1 MRVYIGAWLSLAA
14 FKKPVVRGE
23 PTASER
29 RRAIE
34 ETCDG
39 EKARVGRADS
49 YKDSGKGTFEPFHAV
64 LLLAYS
70 IYIYIYILTSY
81 RNRPISL
88 SLSSLIRE
96 ERVEGKL
103 VLVTSRRRIL
113 RPRSV
118 TSSLHE
124 KITREERERE
134 RRPKLCKYYAN
145 PGNGVTLIR
154 VTISKVI
161 GRIDVVSSS
170 LRPESSRKCLETR
183 FYDPSWNTTKLTN

>member
-1 MRVYIGAWLSLAA
+1 MYIGAWSSLAA

-103 VLVTSRRRIL
+103 VLVTSREKNFAAEIGDVIVTRKDYERR
-113 RPRSV
+113 
-118 TSSLHE
+118 
-124 KITREERERE
+124 ERERE
-134 RRPKLCKYYAN
+134 ETEIMQILCKSRQRRDAN
-145 PGNGVTLIR
+145 PRHDIEGNW
-154 VTISKVI
+154 S
-161 GRIDVVSSS
+161 D
-170 LRPESSRKCLETR
+170 
-183 FYDPSWNTTKLTN
+183 

>member
-1 MRVYIGAWLSLAA
+1 MRRLAIIRKNGKKKGRGKKRKRGDDTPKRRERERGARSELRVYIGAWSSLAA

-70 IYIYIYILTSY
+70 IYIYIYIH
-81 RNRPISL
+81 PH
-88 SLSSLIRE
+88 
-96 ERVEGKL
+96 L
-103 VLVTSRRRIL
+103 VS
-113 RPRSV
+113 
-118 TSSLHE
+118 
-124 KITREERERE
+124 
-134 RRPKLCKYYAN
+134 
-145 PGNGVTLIR
+145 
-154 VTISKVI
+154 
-161 GRIDVVSSS
+161 
-170 LRPESSRKCLETR
+170 
-183 FYDPSWNTTKLTN
+183 

>member
-1 MRVYIGAWLSLAA
+1 MYIGAWLSLAA

-70 IYIYIYILTSY
+70 IYIYIYIH
-81 RNRPISL
+81 PH
-88 SLSSLIRE
+88 
-96 ERVEGKL
+96 L
-103 VLVTSRRRIL
+103 VS
-113 RPRSV
+113 
-118 TSSLHE
+118 
-124 KITREERERE
+124 
-134 RRPKLCKYYAN
+134 
-145 PGNGVTLIR
+145 
-154 VTISKVI
+154 
-161 GRIDVVSSS
+161 
-170 LRPESSRKCLETR
+170 
-183 FYDPSWNTTKLTN
+183 